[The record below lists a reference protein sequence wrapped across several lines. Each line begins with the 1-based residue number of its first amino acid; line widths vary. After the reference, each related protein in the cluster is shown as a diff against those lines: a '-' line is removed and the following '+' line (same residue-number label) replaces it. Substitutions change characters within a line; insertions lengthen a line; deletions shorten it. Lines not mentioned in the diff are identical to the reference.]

1 MENRKSLMTYN
12 AGQTEESNEHIKLL
26 RQVFQLAEDAV
37 NERCPNSRRKSLALT
52 HLETA
57 LMFAVKSVAMGE

>member
-1 MENRKSLMTYN
+1 MDNAKSLMTYN
-12 AGQTEESNEHIKLL
+12 ADQSDDTNAAIKGL
-26 RQVFQLAEDAV
+26 RQCFQLAEDYV
-37 NERCPNSRRKSLALT
+37 NKECPQSRRKSLALT